1 MASPFGAA
9 SINDLGLTNGV
20 GGLNLVSADNIHVY
34 IPGEG
39 YKNYFY
45 LGYVNDPNYNYKW
58 VDSNFTIV
66 TNVISGSTAFWY
78 RSRSGNT
85 VTNLFSG
92 DVPMG
97 SSNEVQIVEGL
108 QLIAWPYTADMDIN
122 SVGLTNGVGGLNL
135 VSADNIHVYI
145 PGEGY
150 QNYFYLGYVNDPNY
164 NYKWVDSNF
173 TIATNKI
180 SPVTGIWY
188 RCRKV
193 GGFKWTLN
201 RPYLNN

>member
-1 MASPFGAA
+1 LGHSYTTYGKGAEQQMKKILSATLIAGLFSGAAFAQTTVSSANIVGYIKTETKNGLQLMASPFGAA

-20 GGLNLVSADNIHVY
+20 GGISLGSADNIHVY

-45 LGYVNDPNYNYKW
+45 LGYVNDPK
-58 VDSNFTIV
+58 
-66 TNVISGSTAFWY
+66 
-78 RSRSGNT
+78 
-85 VTNLFSG
+85 
-92 DVPMG
+92 
-97 SSNEVQIVEGL
+97 
-108 QLIAWPYTADMDIN
+108 
-122 SVGLTNGVGGLNL
+122 
-135 VSADNIHVYI
+135 
-145 PGEGY
+145 
-150 QNYFYLGYVNDPNY
+150 Y